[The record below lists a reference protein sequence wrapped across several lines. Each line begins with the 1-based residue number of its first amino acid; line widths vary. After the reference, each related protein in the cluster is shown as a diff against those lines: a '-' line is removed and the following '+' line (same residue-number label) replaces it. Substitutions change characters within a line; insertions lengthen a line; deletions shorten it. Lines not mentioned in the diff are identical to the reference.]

1 MKVEDIQ
8 QRDNMVKE
16 NCRLAVIL
24 VFALKITKLWGAWVA
39 QLVKCPTLDF
49 GSGHDLRVME
59 LSHELGSALSMESA
73 WDSLSPFTPL
83 PTSLPPLT
91 HSKKIKL
98 KIPQFHF

>member
-1 MKVEDIQ
+1 MDSFCKNLYYGCDVKVEDIQ

-49 GSGHDLRVME
+49 GSGHDLRVMGSS
-59 LSHELGSALSMESA
+59 LVLGSTLGLEPA
-73 WDSLSPFTPL
+73 
-83 PTSLPPLT
+83 
-91 HSKKIKL
+91 
-98 KIPQFHF
+98 